1 MSHVTY
7 QVVQHDGGWAYKVDG
22 VFSEPF
28 PTHAEA
34 LAAART
40 AAAEQRVPGHSE
52 VIEYEDEHGKWHT
65 ENAPW
70 CGPSGNRCGRQQRL
84 KGAPRERD
92 DPRVIAAFR
101 GLRGRK
107 RERVTRPL
115 AVSPRQHM
123 AGNDRSL
130 IDLGSRV

>member
-40 AAAEQRVPGHSE
+40 AAEEQRVPGHSE
-52 VIEYEDEHGKWHT
+52 VIEYEDEHGKWHR
-65 ENAPW
+65 ENAAGADRPETDVED
-70 CGPSGNRCGRQQRL
+70 S
-84 KGAPRERD
+84 KG
-92 DPRVIAAFR
+92 
-101 GLRGRK
+101 
-107 RERVTRPL
+107 
-115 AVSPRQHM
+115 
-123 AGNDRSL
+123 
-130 IDLGSRV
+130 